1 MNPEQNFQ
9 PEWID
14 AKLAKKIFSIGRTTL
29 YELAAAGRIKTSSLR
44 QRGKLRGKRLFSYD
58 SIKAHIESCATGGEA

>member
-1 MNPEQNFQ
+1 MKPESDLQ

-29 YELAAAGRIKTSSLR
+29 YDLAAAGRIKTSSLR
-44 QRGKLRGKRLFSYD
+44 ERGKLRGKRLFSYD
-58 SIKAHIESCATGGEA
+58 SIRAYIESRATGR